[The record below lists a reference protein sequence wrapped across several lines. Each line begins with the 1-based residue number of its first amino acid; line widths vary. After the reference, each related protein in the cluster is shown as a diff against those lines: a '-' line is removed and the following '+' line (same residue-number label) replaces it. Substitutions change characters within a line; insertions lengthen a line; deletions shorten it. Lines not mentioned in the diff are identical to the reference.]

1 MDASH
6 VNWLAVIVAT
16 VVGFFVG
23 GLWYSPMLFAKP
35 WMEGFGISEEQA
47 QKANMAKTFGLGLVA
62 AFVIAMTMAV
72 FMGPNT
78 TLGSG
83 AFWGAHVGFLMIMPA
98 IGIHYLFEQRPLK
111 LWLING
117 GYVGVMTTI
126 MGTILGAWH

>member
-16 VVGFFVG
+16 VAGFFVG
-23 GLWYSPMLFAKP
+23 GLWYSPLLFAKP
-35 WMEGFGISEEQA
+35 WMDGFGITEENA
-47 QKANMAKTFGLGLVA
+47 KKANMPKTFGLGLLA
-62 AFVIAMTMAV
+62 AFVIATTMAV
-72 FMGPNT
+72 FMGANT
-78 TLGSG
+78 SAGSG
-83 AFWGAHVGFLMIMPA
+83 AFWGAHIGFLIIMPA
-98 IGIHYLFEQRPLK
+98 IGIHYLFEQRPFK